1 MLQEQ
6 INTAA
11 TPSNSAESS
20 KVRSAAWPV
29 RRLFVEEEKAAAMRL
44 FDQCIERGVP
54 IGYNGPEEKA
64 YCEDFSE
71 LLGGGWADAVNS
83 GTNALFLA
91 LAVLDLPPYSEV
103 IVPPITDAGG
113 AMPVAIL
120 NCIPVPA
127 DCAPGGFNSGPK
139 EIEARITERTS
150 AIVVMH
156 AAGLPVDMD
165 GVMEVARRHNLPVVE
180 DCAQAHGS
188 TYQGKCVGTFGA
200 TAAFSTMFG
209 KTHAFGGQG
218 GVVFTTDET
227 RYQRI
232 QELSDRGKP
241 KNRPAGTRNVI
252 ASLNFSCDELHA
264 AIGRE
269 QLKKLPGFMQRRR
282 DIGNTIA
289 AGCRNLQA
297 IRMVEGPKGSNPVYW
312 FLVFHY
318 PEEKFSVGKGEF
330 VEALKAEGIPFE
342 ADYNYLPMEYEW
354 ATNHHCLG
362 TSGHPW
368 NSPQYSGDPSATYPT
383 PVAKEMIHT
392 HFRLIINEAIDDQT
406 VADILAALEKVEAR
420 FLV

>member
-1 MLQEQ
+1 MTTESD
-6 INTAA
+6 IDPNTKTRTA
-11 TPSNSAESS
+11 P
-20 KVRSAAWPV
+20 WPV

-44 FDQCIERGVP
+44 FDQCIEKGIP
-54 IGYNGPEEKA
+54 LGYNGPEEKA
-64 YCEDFSE
+64 YCEEFSKF
-71 LLGGGWADAVNS
+71 LGGGWADAVNS

-91 LAVLDLPPYSEV
+91 LASLDLPPYSEV

-113 AMPVAIL
+113 VMPVAIL

-127 DCAPGGFNSGPK
+127 DCARGTFNAGPE
-139 EIEARITERTS
+139 EIEARITPRTR

-188 TYQGKCVGTFGA
+188 IYKGKHVGTFGA
-200 TAAFSTMFG
+200 AAAFSTMFG

-227 RYQRI
+227 RWLRI

-241 KNRPAGTRNVI
+241 KSRPSGTRNVV

-264 AIGRE
+264 AIGRA
-269 QLKKLPGFMQRRR
+269 QLKKLPALANRRR
-282 DIGNTIA
+282 EIGNTIA
-289 AGCRNLQA
+289 EGCRNLRE
-297 IRMVEGPKGSNPVYW
+297 IRMVEGPQGSDPVYW

-318 PEEKFSVGKGEF
+318 PEEKFSVNKKTF
-330 VEALKAEGIPFE
+330 VEALQSEGIPFE

-354 ATNHHCLG
+354 AVNRHCLG

-368 NSPQYSGDPSATYPT
+368 NSPGYTGDASASYPT
-383 PVAKEMIHT
+383 PVAKEMIRT
-392 HFRLIINEAIDDQT
+392 HFRIIINEATDEQA
-406 VADILAALEKVEAR
+406 VADILAALAKIEAR
-420 FLV
+420 YLL